1 MCPLNRALLFLFG
14 CIGTRALFT
23 YAAYAASPAILPWLG
38 VIALI
43 PVIGWLRIVF
53 FKPRDT
59 GFEAGGKIWWN
70 NLRIP
75 HAVSYVSFAVAAF
88 MKSPGAWKFLAADTL
103 FGLAAFLLHHF
114 GGWQP

>member
-1 MCPLNRALLFLFG
+1 MISLSRALLFLIG
-14 CIGTRALFT
+14 CIGTRVLFA
-23 YAAYAASPAILPWLG
+23 YAAYAASPSILPYLG
-38 VIALI
+38 ALALL
-43 PVIGWLRIVF
+43 PVIGWIRIVF

-59 GFEAGGKIWWN
+59 GFEVGGRIWWQ

-88 MKSPGAWKFLAADTL
+88 MKNPGAWKFLAADAL
-103 FGLAAFLLHHF
+103 FGLFAFLLHHF